1 MDENA
6 KASFGDTQNHWAS
19 AAIAALE
26 AQRPGVINGYVDGSF
41 KPNKNITRQEMAKMI
56 VVAYDFESNE
66 EQQVSFHDNTGW
78 GAESVSILAS
88 LGVVEG
94 VGEGKFDPNAN
105 VTRAQTAV
113 FIHRA
118 EVPYSMRL
126 PVYSI

>member
-1 MDENA
+1 MV
-6 KASFGDTQNHWAS
+6 KYIQSMTLSLH
-19 AAIAALE
+19 L
-26 AQRPGVINGYVDGSF
+26 INNRYL
-41 KPNKNITRQEMAKMI
+41 
-56 VVAYDFESNE
+56 
-66 EQQVSFHDNTGW
+66 FHDNTGW

-118 EVPYSMRL
+118 EVPYSLRL